1 MFKFDGKHVSIREFT
16 DKEIADNS
24 YYEWLRD
31 YSVVRNIYRME
42 YLKPISRDM
51 IHDYLSKVL
60 SSPNDSMFAIYTL
73 IEEKFIG
80 TLKIGHI
87 DWRSG
92 VCDLGIMI
100 GDPESRGKGYSKEA
114 VILGCD
120 YAFRIL
126 SLRKVTGGAYA
137 DNAPMIK
144 AFLNSGF
151 IEEGRKRM
159 ELLVEGKYLDH
170 VLFGLFKEEFYSHNK
185 FVR

>member
-1 MFKFDGKHVSIREFT
+1 MFKFDGKQVSIREFT
-16 DKEIADNS
+16 DKEIGNEA

-42 YLKPISRDM
+42 YLKPISKKL
-51 IHDYLSKVL
+51 IHDYLSNVL

-73 IEEKFIG
+73 PDDKFIG

-92 VCDLGIMI
+92 ICDLGIMI
-100 GDPESRGKGYSKEA
+100 GDPESRGKGYSNEA

-120 YAFRIL
+120 YVFRIL
-126 SLRKVTGGAYA
+126 SLRKIAGGTYA
-137 DNAPMIK
+137 DNIPMIK
-144 AFLNSGF
+144 AFLNAGF

-170 VLFGLFKEEFYSHNK
+170 LLFGLFKEEFYSHNN
-185 FVR
+185 FV

>member
-1 MFKFDGKHVSIREFT
+1 MFKFDGKQVSIREFT
-16 DKEIADNS
+16 EKEMGTDS

-42 YLKPISRDM
+42 YLKPLSRDM
-51 IHDYLSKVL
+51 IHDYLKKVL
-60 SSPNDSMFAIYTL
+60 SSPDDSMFAIYTL
-73 IEEKFIG
+73 AEDKFIG

-120 YAFRIL
+120 YAFRVL
-126 SLRKVTGGAYA
+126 SLRKITGGAYS
-137 DNAPMIK
+137 DNVPMLK
-144 AFLNSGF
+144 TFLNSGF
-151 IEEGRKRM
+151 VEEGRKRK
-159 ELLVEGKYLDH
+159 ELLVEGQYLDH
-170 VLFGLFKEEFYSHNK
+170 ILFGLFKEEFYSHNK
-185 FVR
+185 FVQ

>member
-60 SSPNDSMFAIYTL
+60 SSPNDSMFAIYNL

-144 AFLNSGF
+144 TFLNSGF

-170 VLFGLFKEEFYSHNK
+170 VLFGLFKEEFYNHNK
-185 FVR
+185 FVQ